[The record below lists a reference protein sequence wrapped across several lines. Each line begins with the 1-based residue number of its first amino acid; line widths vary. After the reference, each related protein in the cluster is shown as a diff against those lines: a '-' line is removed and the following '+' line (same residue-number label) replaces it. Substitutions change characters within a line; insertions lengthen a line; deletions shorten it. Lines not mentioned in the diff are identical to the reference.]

1 MGDVD
6 CATISI
12 MDSRHILKVL
22 RDSEPE
28 LKAAGIEHL
37 RLFGSAARGDS
48 SPQSDIDLL
57 ADFTRTSDFTLVT
70 FGCLQSRLTDLLG
83 ATVDLSAPE
92 WMREPIRRQA
102 LAEAILAF

>member
-12 MDSRHILKVL
+12 MDSRHILKIL

-48 SPQSDIDLL
+48 SPRSDIDLL
-57 ADFTRTSDFTLVT
+57 ADFSTTATLTLITV
-70 FGCLQSRLTDLLG
+70 GRLQNRLTTLLG
-83 ATVDLSAPE
+83 TNVDLSAPE
-92 WMREPIRRQA
+92 WMREPVRTQA
-102 LAEAILAF
+102 LAEAVLVF